1 MNQEQ
6 LFSFYEKLYFQELER
21 REKLSARLNVPLAI
35 LVAVVGLLSFML
47 NNAPIGISGWPRF
60 FFWAFFVSASC
71 ATAVGAWFFKA
82 SWFGH
87 TDKLLPTAN
96 ETEGYRSQ
104 LIDLY
109 KDFDEK
115 EQLVEDALKQY
126 LYDYYKQFSSEN
138 TVNND
143 ARAYHLYQATYAITV
158 AVLLAFSAFIPYF
171 FVKQEGPKNGNQTA
185 AAASASATTEKREGQ
200 RPEVTLPTSTPKPE
214 QTTKQVK

>member
-6 LFSFYEKLYFQELER
+6 LFSLYEKLYFQELER

-47 NNAPIGISGWPRF
+47 NNAPVGVSAWPSI
-60 FFWAFFVSASC
+60 FFWVFFLSASV
-71 ATAVGAWFFKA
+71 ATALGAWFFKS

-96 ETEGYRSQ
+96 ETEDYRSQ

-109 KDFDEK
+109 KDFGEK
-115 EQLVEDALKQY
+115 EQLVEDALKKY

-158 AVLLAFSAFIPYF
+158 AVLLAFLAFIPYF
-171 FVKQEGPKNGNQTA
+171 FVKQEGLKNGNQTA
-185 AAASASATTEKREGQ
+185 ATTTTAATEKCEGQ
-200 RPEVTLPTSTPKPE
+200 RSEISSHTTSPKSE

>member
-35 LVAVVGLLSFML
+35 LVAVVGFLSFML
-47 NNAPIGISGWPRF
+47 NSAPIGISGRHNF
-60 FFWAFFVSASC
+60 LFWVFFVLASC

-96 ETEGYRSQ
+96 ETEAYRSQ

-109 KDFDEK
+109 KDYDERD
-115 EQLVEDALKQY
+115 QLVEDALKQY

-143 ARAYHLYQATYAITV
+143 ARAYHLYQATYSITV
-158 AVLLAFSAFIPYF
+158 AVMLAFLAFIPYF
-171 FVKQEGPKNGNQTA
+171 FVKQEGVKNGNQTA
-185 AAASASATTEKREGQ
+185 ATTATATSANTRGVWKVRAMPRCA
-200 RPEVTLPTSTPKPE
+200 
-214 QTTKQVK
+214 